1 MKIINGQ
8 RHYTT
13 SETAAIVGVTR
24 ATLIR
29 WYEYQDTIDVKVLPD
44 YIRVGGHNTKYW
56 SEENIDK
63 IVQFKKSKKQGDMAL
78 ISSKYNGVRK

>member
-24 ATLIR
+24 ATLLR

-63 IVQFKKSKKQGDMAL
+63 IVQEVKRQYAMQWKDNKQCCYIL
-78 ISSKYNGVRK
+78 QS

>member
-8 RHYTT
+8 RYYTT
-13 SETAAIVGVTR
+13 SETAGLVGVTR

-44 YIRVGGHNTKYW
+44 YIRVGGHNTRYW
-56 SEENIDK
+56 SEENLDK

-78 ISSKYNGVRK
+78 ISSKYNGVHK